1 MNPIDIYIA
10 DAPPKHQEALSKLRT
25 TLRDTLIPLGY
36 EECISY
42 GVIGYVVPFL
52 LYPSGY
58 HCDTSFPLPFI
69 TFANRKQGINLY
81 HMRLAADPE
90 LLKWWQEEYTKCN
103 IGKLDM
109 GVGCIRFKKLDL
121 IPYTLI
127 KKVLEK
133 ISAKEWIKLYEKRYR
148 SKK

>member
-1 MNPIDIYIA
+1 MNPIDHYISE
-10 DAPPKHQEALSKLRT
+10 APIEHQEALGKLRNI
-25 TLRDTLIPLGY
+25 LRDILIPLGY
-36 EECISY
+36 EECMSY
-42 GVIGYVVPFL
+42 GMIGYVVPFS
-52 LYPSGY
+52 LYPTGY
-58 HCDTSFPLPFI
+58 HCDTKLPLPFI
-69 TFANRKQGINLY
+69 TLATRKSGINLY
-81 HMRLAADPE
+81 HMGLAADPE
-90 LLKWWQEEYTKCN
+90 LLKWWQEEYAKCN

-127 KKVLEK
+127 KEVLEK